1 MFVRL
6 LRHRALVPFL
16 FRICANCLALT
27 AKKLALR
34 PKHVKAKVLK
44 NQHRPGSAPLAAG
57 VIPSGEMTINH
68 KLLFHF
74 VTPLF
79 CVGECFNPLTIGGKL
94 ANIVQVNLK
103 INRLRYNQGVI
114 RCGSVP

>member
-16 FRICANCLALT
+16 FSLCANCPALT
-27 AKKLALR
+27 AKKLALEQE
-34 PKHVKAKVLK
+34 HVKAKVLK
-44 NQHRPGSAPLAAG
+44 NQHRPGSVPLAAG
-57 VIPSGEMTINH
+57 VIPSGEKPITY
-68 KLLFHF
+68 KLPFHF

-79 CVGECFNPLTIGGKL
+79 CGSKCFNPLTIGGKL
-94 ANIVQVNLK
+94 ANIVQFNLK
-103 INRLRYNQGVI
+103 INRLRYNQEVI